1 MKKIASVV
9 LVLALVLLALPVS
22 AEAQGRIPTFSRSRG
37 GAQTTGKATARKSP
51 APSRKQGSQD
61 NGKFLSSGRSS
72 SGGRYRSVYSP
83 GTTVAV
89 VNQTGRYLEVSA
101 VNMDG
106 QALATYAVAPGAT
119 WTNRERP
126 GIFVERTNIAL
137 AFSTCE
143 AMDVPAGFLLPPAFT
158 GLSEEFLR
166 TATRSEVEK
175 KVEELKSEIEKSDRF
190 GSKAQKKELESWWDA
205 FRKTDGQAVGAPV
218 CLGRIPVRGSA
229 RVRIRPNPTRGA
241 EVFRVTGEP
250 LRGFRVTR
258 GSW

>member
-1 MKKIASVV
+1 MKKIASLV

-37 GAQTTGKATARKSP
+37 GAQATGKATARKSP
-51 APSRKQGSQD
+51 APSRKQSPQD
-61 NGKFLSSGRSS
+61 GKFISGSSRS
-72 SGGRYRSVYSP
+72 SGGRYRGVYSP
-83 GTTVAV
+83 GTTVGV

-143 AMDVPAGFLLPPAFT
+143 AMDVPTGFLLPPAFT